1 MLLGITKS
9 LTALCTSVSSS
20 IPLFTYAVRLLRTVG
35 AEGAERLLRLI
46 VPTRAGRAPAR
57 PRPTALLHD

>member
-1 MLLGITKS
+1 

-20 IPLFTYAVRLLRTVG
+20 VPLFTYAVRLLRTVG